1 MGYDI
6 RSEGHTSA
14 SVHKGQARL
23 WRVESIRPILVAL
36 VVATLGALGGGY
48 LGNTLVS
55 LETIIY
61 SWQETEA
68 ELFVTDEYGSFA
80 DFPSTTQFVDMGSNR
95 VAFPLTED
103 YQRESF
109 IQRLDPCSCPWGIA
123 VGRIGLASPFAYEA
137 MSPEYWIPGGSNE
150 RFITDANIQLIDNR
164 LPETDPQIVVYMD
177 VRSFIQR
184 STVVGSL
191 TGAAVSLLALG
202 LGVFLTLKI
211 RERRHYVA
219 MSQRVPIR
227 RGASHKLPPW
237 VGWVSGTLA
246 VVGVVQMLVGS
257 LQTGIT
263 IDEGYHVG
271 HLQNFL
277 DGGNYSSE
285 SYGPAA
291 ALIGHVVNIVLG
303 NEAWGV
309 VSSTPAAFA
318 GRHLAMAL
326 LGALGVGAVALM
338 VGVMVG
344 SWTWSFVGGALVASM
359 PLWVGHSMFNIKDVP
374 AGAGYTLFTAGLVTL
389 VVRRFSVSLRLSLG
403 LVLVVVGSLLGIG
416 TRPGLWPMFVASA
429 TIAVAAWS
437 IGHLLHGS
445 RLTPTSRRRLVP
457 GVVVGVGA
465 FAGALLLFLSF
476 TELGREL
483 SDAVTRSLDHPWSK
497 SRRYA
502 GLRVFNRP
510 DAPLVFQILLSQIPA
525 VISALFLVGTASG
538 IVSLVRDLRRGKAL
552 SGISQVFVIVAVT
565 VFTPF
570 VVLAIFSPVLYD
582 GIRQLLFVLP
592 GVAVIAA
599 IGLWGLLRVALW
611 LFESRR
617 TVKTVFGVAL
627 GLSLSLVAVDQLRLF
642 PYNYVYV
649 NVVAQGAGMSGAW
662 ESDYWD
668 SSMREGIRGA
678 VVTGDPITCGR
689 RHETFWNISDIH
701 DPCITI
707 SPYLTALPPS
717 EESALGER
725 EFWTI
730 RSERELMQYGPR
742 APNCFPES
750 AVTRTLRFE
759 PLVMSRLYRCI
770 DY

>member
-1 MGYDI
+1 MDSMP
-6 RSEGHTSA
+6 RTVKLLRA
-14 SVHKGQARL
+14 SYQHSRMHL
-23 WRVESIRPILVAL
+23 RTFMVAL
-36 VVATLGALGGGY
+36 GVATVGALGGGY
-48 LGNTLVS
+48 LGNTAVS
-55 LETIIY
+55 LETVIY

-80 DFPSTTQFVDMGSNR
+80 DYPSVTQFVDMGSNL
-95 VAFPLTED
+95 VTFPLTED
-103 YQRESF
+103 FQRESF
-109 IQRLDPCSCPWGIA
+109 IQRLDPCECPWGIS
-123 VGRIGLASPFAYEA
+123 VGRIGLASPFVYEST
-137 MSPEYWIPGGSNE
+137 SPEYWIPGGSNE
-150 RFITDANIQLIDNR
+150 RFIFDANMQHIDNR
-164 LPETDPQIVVYMD
+164 LPEMDPQIVVYMD
-177 VRSFIQR
+177 VARFIER
-184 STVVGSL
+184 STVA
-191 TGAAVSLLALG
+191 GAIAGGALALLALG
-202 LGVFLTLKI
+202 LGVFLTLRI
-211 RERRHYVA
+211 RERRQGFGPH
-219 MSQRVPIR
+219 SLLPPR
-227 RGASHKLPPW
+227 RGASKKLPPW
-237 VGWVSGTLA
+237 VGWAAGVLA
-246 VVGVVQMLVGS
+246 LVGITQMFIGS

-277 DGGNYSSE
+277 DGRNYSSE

-291 ALIGHVVNIVLG
+291 ALIGHSVNVLLG
-303 NEAWGV
+303 NEVWGL
-309 VSSTPAAFA
+309 VSSTPEAFS
-318 GRHLAMAL
+318 GRHLGMAL
-326 LGALGVGAVALM
+326 LGTLAVAAVGLS

-344 SWTWSFVGGALVASM
+344 SWTWGLVGAALVASL

-374 AGAGYTLFTAGLVTL
+374 AGSGYALFSAGLIVL
-389 VVRRFSVSLRLSLG
+389 VIDRFSRGLRISLG
-403 LVLVVVGSLLGIG
+403 ISLVIAGVLLGIG

-429 TIAVAAWS
+429 AVALVFWS
-437 IGHLLHGS
+437 VGHLL
-445 RLTPTSRRRLVP
+445 RRSSLSFLARRNLVL
-457 GVVVGVGA
+457 GVVSGVIL
-465 FAGALLLFLSF
+465 FAGALILLLFFS
-476 TELGREL
+476 ELGREL

-510 DAPLVFQILLSQIPA
+510 DALLVFQILLSQVPA
-525 VISALFLVGTASG
+525 AISGLFLTGTVTG
-538 IVSLVRDLRRGKAL
+538 VITLVRDLYRGQSL
-552 SGISQVFVIVAVT
+552 SSISRVFAIVAVP

-570 VVLAIFSPVLYD
+570 FVVAIFSPVLYD
-582 GIRQLLFVLP
+582 GIRQILFVLP

-599 IGLWGLLRVALW
+599 IGLWGVLGSALW

-617 TVKTVFGVAL
+617 TVKTTFGVAL
-627 GLSLSLVAVDQLRLF
+627 GVVLSLVAVDQLRLF

-668 SSMREGIRGA
+668 SSMREGISDA
-678 VVTGDPITCGR
+678 VVAGDPITCGR

-701 DPCITI
+701 GACITI
-707 SPYLTALPPS
+707 SPYLTALAPL
-717 EESALGER
+717 EESNLRER

-750 AVTRTLRFE
+750 AVIRTLRFE